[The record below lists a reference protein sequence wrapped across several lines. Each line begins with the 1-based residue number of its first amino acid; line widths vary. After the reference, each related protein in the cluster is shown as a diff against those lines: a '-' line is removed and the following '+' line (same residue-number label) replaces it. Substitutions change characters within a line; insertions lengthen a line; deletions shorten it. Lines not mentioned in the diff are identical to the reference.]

1 MRIRYCPKC
10 GKAGVKIDDPDG
22 RGYDGLTGDERYS
35 KTKQPLRE
43 RGYEMRYCPRCREW
57 VNPDL
62 SRNYDQHK
70 VR

>member
-10 GKAGVKIDDPDG
+10 GKAGLKWDDDNG
-22 RGYDGLTGDERYS
+22 KGNDGLTDHERYTSGDYS
-35 KTKQPLRE
+35 KHDYSLRW
-43 RGYEMRYCPRCREW
+43 CPRCKEW
-57 VNPDL
+57 VKADI